1 MSKLSSKKK
10 RRTGPITSTQRDFG
24 DVNLDN
30 IIYTSRDEQLFQRH
44 LEVAIEL
51 SRKSSAIQDSQETK
65 KSDPVVQP
73 LDQPS
78 SPSGDGSSQ
87 ETRKTDLA
95 TLNLPSSSSDEL
107 SQEKKKSNLS
117 LNISEE
123 MVLPATKDEKELKSN
138 GLSQE
143 TKKSNLPGHSD
154 LSTTSEEIL
163 LPSTKKRKS
172 DEGFSQ
178 ETKKSNLP
186 GHSDLETTSEEIF
199 LPPTKKRKSD
209 GAQGDLIKKKNLPK
223 KSIRILDSDDDDSS
237 FDDFQDDD
245 SDEDFVMSKKPVPPA
260 KKEKKNKLARSKKN
274 DQVDEKKK
282 KKDSKSQEDS
292 PIRPKSKSRKLLKI
306 ESEDEDDDIIPDL
319 DEDQPKAVVSKK
331 DDSLKITVKAD
342 SSNSWKIMP
351 EKKSSP
357 VKRETRIKK
366 PAKKIESEEDDDDD
380 FNMEKDGENVKPK
393 QMANIINKPKKE
405 QKESSPKKSSNL
417 LKPTKK
423 MAAATTPTTSVN
435 KIVKTTPKVST
446 AAKPKDTTSVTPSPQ
461 PSPSSALG
469 VRTRPIFQMP
479 KWNPPAMIG
488 KGSGNKSSPSSSF
501 SALKISSNSPGIRV
515 GLSRLVTQFLIWF
528 VVFGNS

>member
-44 LEVAIEL
+44 LEVAIEM

-65 KSDPVVQP
+65 KSDPLQP

-87 ETRKTDLA
+87 ETRKTNLA

-138 GLSQE
+138 GL
-143 TKKSNLPGHSD
+143 
-154 LSTTSEEIL
+154 
-163 LPSTKKRKS
+163 
-172 DEGFSQ
+172 SQ

-274 DQVDEKKK
+274 DPIEDKKK
-282 KKDSKSQEDS
+282 KKDSKSKEDS

-331 DDSLKITVKAD
+331 DDSLKLTVKAD

-366 PAKKIESEEDDDDD
+366 PVKKIESEEDDDDD

-393 QMANIINKPKKE
+393 QMANIINKPKQE
-405 QKESSPKKSSNL
+405 QNSPKKSSKL
-417 LKPTKK
+417 SKTSKK
-423 MAAATTPTTSVN
+423 TAAATTTTTTTTSVN

-528 VVFGNS
+528 VVF

>member
-65 KSDPVVQP
+65 KSDPIKP

-87 ETRKTDLA
+87 ETRKTNLA

-107 SQEKKKSNLS
+107 SQEKKKSDLS

-154 LSTTSEEIL
+154 LSSTSEEIL

-223 KSIRILDSDDDDSS
+223 KSIRILDSDDDDDSS

-274 DQVDEKKK
+274 DPIDEKKK

-331 DDSLKITVKAD
+331 DDSLKLTVKAD

-366 PAKKIESEEDDDDD
+366 PVKKIESEEDDDDD

-393 QMANIINKPKKE
+393 QMANIINKPKQE
-405 QKESSPKKSSNL
+405 QNSPKKSSKL
-417 LKPTKK
+417 SKTSKK
-423 MAAATTPTTSVN
+423 TAAATTTTTTTTSVN

-528 VVFGNS
+528 VVF